1 MVISTFVPKMDW
13 SRLATIIA
21 RPLILDRRN
30 ALPLDD
36 LTGNGFEYVGIGGH
50 SAPPRLEPAMIPDLT

>member
-1 MVISTFVPKMDW
+1 MHW
-13 SRLATIIA
+13 SRLPTLVA

-36 LTGNGFEYVGIGGH
+36 LTGKGLEYVGIGGH
-50 SAPPRLEPAMIPDLT
+50 SAPPRLEPAMITDLT